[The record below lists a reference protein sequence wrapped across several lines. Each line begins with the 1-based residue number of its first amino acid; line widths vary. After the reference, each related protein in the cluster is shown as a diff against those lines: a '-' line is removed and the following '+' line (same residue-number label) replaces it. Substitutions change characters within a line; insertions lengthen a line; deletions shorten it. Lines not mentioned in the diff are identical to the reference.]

1 MNPLEP
7 RFQFA
12 DSFQTRRQW
21 LARFGMGFGAVG
33 LAATMGDEL
42 LAGRATAAG
51 LNDLNPLAPKNP
63 HFPAK
68 AKHVIHIFAQ
78 GAPSHVDTLD
88 PKPMLTKQDGKSITG
103 GSGVAFGRPFLSI
116 GIRYELTS
124 QRLRV
129 ISGLLGRSV
138 EEVELVRVRDTTVR
152 QHVGERTL
160 NVGDVTIVSNDPSN
174 PEYTLNNITDPADV
188 RELIRRATMAEKQRR
203 GLSYREEM

>member
-1 MNPLEP
+1 MNRQEV
-7 RFQFA
+7 RNTVTSQFYQSLA
-12 DSFQTRRQW
+12 D
-21 LARFGMGFGAVG
+21 
-33 LAATMGDEL
+33 
-42 LAGRATAAG
+42 
-51 LNDLNPLAPKNP
+51 
-63 HFPAK
+63 
-68 AKHVIHIFAQ
+68 
-78 GAPSHVDTLD
+78 
-88 PKPMLTKQDGKSITG
+88 
-103 GSGVAFGRPFLSI
+103 SGVAVDAIPQAQLQAVVNALADGVFAALDGIENEGDRGIAPAAAALLNADPAAEEVLLWSGRPFLSI